1 MTCEYQI
8 RLEVEDQE
16 REIQIQPEA
25 YNQASGGKIRITK
38 NGNYDVTKFQEADVA
53 VDPPTETIEITVNG
67 EYDIADYAKANVAVP
82 LPAGLFN
89 TTIVS
94 DETNA
99 SDVLSEQFVNFD
111 APGMP
116 DEFELNLSVRT
127 ASSLFNSW
135 GFKKLKVSGKIT
147 GPNAGMSNMF
157 NSCSNLS
164 SLDLSGLDTS
174 AVTNMDSTF
183 AECLELIDLN
193 LSQLNTS
200 SCTSMINTFH
210 RCNSLTSLDLGGLDT
225 TRVTTVYGL
234 LNSCQ
239 NLLSAD
245 LSGWNTSAV
254 ARAVLSFYNCTKLE
268 YLNISGWT
276 SESIRE
282 TDRMFAY
289 DSALKA
295 VAIDSPSVFRL
306 TDTSA
311 FQASSIRNGGTGFVY
326 VPDNLVDEYK
336 SATNWS
342 TVADQIKPLSELPQ
356 EVKDVF
362 HMA

>member
-1 MTCEYQI
+1 MECEI
-8 RLEVEDQE
+8 RLEAEK
-16 REIQIQPEA
+16 REQDICLEPEA
-25 YNQASGGKIRITK
+25 YNQASGGKIIITK

-53 VDPPTETIEITVNG
+53 VDPPTETIEITANG

-82 LPAGLFN
+82 LPEGLFN

-99 SDVLSEQFVNFD
+99 ESVLKEQFINLY
-111 APGMP
+111 APGVP
-116 DEFELNLSVRT
+116 DKFEFNLSVRS
-127 ASSLFNSW
+127 ASNLFSHW
-135 GFKKLKVSGKIT
+135 PFEKLKVSGKIT
-147 GPNAGMSNMF
+147 GPNASMSSMF

-174 AVTNMDSTF
+174 AVTNMDNAFS
-183 AECLELIDLN
+183 ECLELIDLN

-200 SCTSMINTFH
+200 SCTSMINTFDS
-210 RCNSLTSLDLGGLDT
+210 CDSLTSLDLRGLDT

-234 LNSCQ
+234 LYSCQ

-254 ARAVLSFYNCTKLE
+254 TRAVSSFYNCAKLK

-282 TDRMFAY
+282 TERMFGY
-289 DSALKA
+289 DFELKA
-295 VAIDSPSVFRL
+295 LVINSPSVFRL

-311 FQASSIRNGGTGFVY
+311 FQTSSITNGGTGFVY

-362 HMA
+362 NMA